1 MLRNR
6 AKRKYGTVAQ
16 EIQFSEFYRT
26 AIISYPLKF
35 NSSDR
40 LQPADTANLSPYTP
54 SCNATPASRIWQSG
68 LWNKKQGWLYTATE
82 WLCTATLAR
91 KK

>member
-26 AIISYPLKF
+26 AIVSYRILKLLC
-35 NSSDR
+35 DD
-40 LQPADTANLSPYTP
+40 LEVGAVGMGKP
-54 SCNATPASRIWQSG
+54 SAFHIRFRQA
-68 LWNKKQGWLYTATE
+68 LELLEKVLELLEKVLDLYE
-82 WLCTATLAR
+82 KVLEL
-91 KK
+91 

>member
-26 AIISYPLKF
+26 AIIRNNLLHWGLHTIVVFERAQRHSLLCINMKMEGNEGENGALLLILRFISY
-35 NSSDR
+35 
-40 LQPADTANLSPYTP
+40 
-54 SCNATPASRIWQSG
+54 
-68 LWNKKQGWLYTATE
+68 
-82 WLCTATLAR
+82 TLL
-91 KK
+91 

>member
-26 AIISYPLKF
+26 AMENLRSLMALAAINVEK
-35 NSSDR
+35 
-40 LQPADTANLSPYTP
+40 TA
-54 SCNATPASRIWQSG
+54 RG
-68 LWNKKQGWLYTATE
+68 
-82 WLCTATLAR
+82 AR
-91 KK
+91 

>member
-26 AIISYPLKF
+26 AIFLFDYD
-35 NSSDR
+35 DR
-40 LQPADTANLSPYTP
+40 LKLKKRP
-54 SCNATPASRIWQSG
+54 SGG
-68 LWNKKQGWLYTATE
+68 LPDGRFGE
-82 WLCTATLAR
+82 E
-91 KK
+91 

>member
-26 AIISYPLKF
+26 AIFEKKTGEKGKRVIPILDQTGITRFRKIGKLQGSHPHF
-35 NSSDR
+35 R
-40 LQPADTANLSPYTP
+40 LAGNP
-54 SCNATPASRIWQSG
+54 SFGPKERSPASPRPG
-68 LWNKKQGWLYTATE
+68 TM
-82 WLCTATLAR
+82 
-91 KK
+91 

>member
-26 AIISYPLKF
+26 AIHGNKAVNRHYPK
-35 NSSDR
+35 NGTYTKR
-40 LQPADTANLSPYTP
+40 EEANAD
-54 SCNATPASRIWQSG
+54 AS
-68 LWNKKQGWLYTATE
+68 
-82 WLCTATLAR
+82 
-91 KK
+91 

>member
-26 AIISYPLKF
+26 AIFQNEGISDGNISSTYKRNRGGKIDYAKTHEKSGGSFSSSFWF
-35 NSSDR
+35 N
-40 LQPADTANLSPYTP
+40 YH
-54 SCNATPASRIWQSG
+54 
-68 LWNKKQGWLYTATE
+68 
-82 WLCTATLAR
+82 
-91 KK
+91 

>member
-26 AIISYPLKF
+26 AIDKNKRVIT
-35 NSSDR
+35 DR
-40 LQPADTANLSPYTP
+40 LSHVRFSFMWGMPAY
-54 SCNATPASRIWQSG
+54 
-68 LWNKKQGWLYTATE
+68 
-82 WLCTATLAR
+82 LALKVR
-91 KK
+91 PFIGK

>member
-26 AIISYPLKF
+26 AIIRYGKGTKKAYGNPL
-35 NSSDR
+35 
-40 LQPADTANLSPYTP
+40 A
-54 SCNATPASRIWQSG
+54 
-68 LWNKKQGWLYTATE
+68 
-82 WLCTATLAR
+82 
-91 KK
+91 